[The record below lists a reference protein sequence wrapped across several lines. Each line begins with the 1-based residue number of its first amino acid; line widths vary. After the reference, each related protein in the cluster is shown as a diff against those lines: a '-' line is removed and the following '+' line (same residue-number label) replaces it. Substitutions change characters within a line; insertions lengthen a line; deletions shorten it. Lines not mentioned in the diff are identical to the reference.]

1 MPTAGRGAPPPARRR
16 HHHRRSVLLSWFHGR
31 VVVSAVDGTRGRI
44 MVVEMAVPI
53 STLELQS
60 READAMISA
69 VRGGDTHPA
78 PSTRLH
84 AARPALLSPSP
95 PRDPPAQPP
104 LASSRRPASSVERRS
119 PAHGR
124 RSEAPALA
132 NSHERSERAA
142 RAAFGIH
149 LGHSGPK
156 TASESSQQAR
166 RWPDGVE
173 IVHVMRDSPRT
184 KCDNWSL
191 WASRKSCRHREN
203 YSRRSLKVL

>member
-60 READAMISA
+60 REVEHADAMTSA
-69 VRGGDTHPA
+69 VRGGHTHPA

-166 RWPDGVE
+166 RWPDGVAA
-173 IVHVMRDSPRT
+173 T
-184 KCDNWSL
+184 KT
-191 WASRKSCRHREN
+191 
-203 YSRRSLKVL
+203 KVDQDRPQPIYKLCGNGLVQPKPKLIRF